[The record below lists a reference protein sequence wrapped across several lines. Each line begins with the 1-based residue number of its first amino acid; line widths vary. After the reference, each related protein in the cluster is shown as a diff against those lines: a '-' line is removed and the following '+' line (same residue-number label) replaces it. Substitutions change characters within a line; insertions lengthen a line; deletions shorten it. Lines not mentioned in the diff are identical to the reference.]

1 MILHNDVFYKGI
13 LGIYTSATRLVC
25 TFQVPLPPV
34 DDRKKMVEEV
44 GKDRRYAIDAC
55 LVRIMKAKK
64 VLTHQQLILECVEQL
79 SKMFKVTTIFQPLWI
94 SIHSRLSS
102 VLVLLVV

>member
-44 GKDRRYAIDAC
+44 GKDRRYAIDNEG
-55 LVRIMKAKK
+55 
-64 VLTHQQLILECVEQL
+64 QE
-79 SKMFKVTTIFQPLWI
+79 
-94 SIHSRLSS
+94 SS
-102 VLVLLVV
+102 NSSTANFGVC